1 MLFRIDPISSVGLA
15 EQIAAQVRGAL
26 ASGAAKP
33 GDRLPPARQ
42 LAAGLEV
49 NMHTVL
55 RAYATLR
62 DEGLIDIR
70 PGRGAQIRA
79 DADGAGVALSEQIR
93 QLIRTAGRLGISR
106 DELIGHIK
114 EVPW

>member
-1 MLFRIDPISSVGLA
+1 MLFRVDPTSSVGLA

-26 ASGAAKP
+26 AAGEAAP
-33 GDRLPPARQ
+33 GERLPPARQ

-55 RAYATLR
+55 RAYAMLR
-62 DEGLIDIR
+62 DEGLVDIR
-70 PGRGAQIRA
+70 PGRGAQIRT
-79 DADGAGVALSEQIR
+79 DADPASAALGEQIR
-93 QLIRTAGRLGISR
+93 QLARAAGRLGLTR
-106 DELIGHIK
+106 EDLIAHIE